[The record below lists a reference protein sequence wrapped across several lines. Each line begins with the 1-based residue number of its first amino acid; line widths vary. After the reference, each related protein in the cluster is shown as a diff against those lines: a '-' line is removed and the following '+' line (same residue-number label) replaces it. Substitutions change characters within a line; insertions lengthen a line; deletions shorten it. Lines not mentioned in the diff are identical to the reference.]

1 MRITRIANVKAL
13 FVIVLGVAAVHALA
27 HPHPHPALDDI
38 AAAPAYDSPAVV
50 ERPGS
55 ELAWLT

>member
-27 HPHPHPALDDI
+27 HPHPALDDI
-38 AAAPAYDSPAVV
+38 AAAPAYDSRAVV

-55 ELAWLT
+55 ELGWLS